1 MLFYAF
7 GPQIKVTVAG
17 TWFGGWWGKSQAETR
32 PMPLDSPFGPD
43 GPLWSSPHSLGM
55 LSTWAA
61 THLQRAPFFSFSKL
75 YNTATLKHFF
85 KKMTSRRVQY
95 FPMDYFIRNRLGNS
109 FLPDSILLLNQPVTR
124 SFLGGADRGYNYLT
138 PRYIKMKQ
146 FSESG
151 EGGCKESPSI
161 SKVKYS
167 CQRKKNPKKKHI
179 NLFFIHKHLTRCVF
193 YVYMCR
199 STYML
204 YFNTSTARIA
214 LYIWSHSFT
223 FPPINKEHLHGYIF
237 Y

>member
-1 MLFYAF
+1 MEADEARAKQRQDRCRWTLPSVLTGLC
-7 GPQIKVTVAG
+7 GPPRTASG
-17 TWFGGWWGKSQAETR
+17 CSAPELR
-32 PMPLDSPFGPD
+32 PTSNGHHFSLSPNYIILPPLSI
-43 GPLWSSPHSLGM
+43 SS
-55 LSTWAA
+55 
-61 THLQRAPFFSFSKL
+61 
-75 YNTATLKHFF
+75 

-214 LYIWSHSFT
+214 LYIWIHSFT